1 MDRDGN
7 SIVMGDYSY
16 PGTENGRIL
25 VLSGQNIIN
34 WLGGRHREGLQ
45 TISRIGIDATFKVLI
60 V

>member
-16 PGTENGRIL
+16 PMTENGRIL
-25 VLSGQNIIN
+25 VLSGQKILD

-45 TISRIGIDATFKVLI
+45 TVSRIGVDATFKV
-60 V
+60 